1 MKAKQLISSISSS
14 VSFLALLFT
23 IGLVVGACSE
33 YNKVLKGDDY
43 NNKFDL
49 ANTLYDGKDYF
60 RSIAL
65 YEQIYQRMP
74 KTGQGE
80 LAYYRIGRGYFEE
93 EDYEMSGYY
102 FGSFNQRF
110 PYSTKL
116 EEALFLTALCSV
128 YNSPD
133 HTLDQGETQIAIN
146 NLQQFVDVYPKS
158 SLIDS
163 CNRVMDR
170 LRYKLEL
177 KDFDAVKLYAKTENY
192 RAAVTTALTFLE
204 EYPLSEFVEMVHL
217 ILVKNSYLLGVNSV
231 DDKKC
236 ERIEQAMERYRNFVN
251 LFPQSAFKPEADQV
265 NERAQKEWELSCS
278 KKN

>member
-1 MKAKQLISSISSS
+1 M
-14 VSFLALLFT
+14 
-23 IGLVVGACSE
+23 
-33 YNKVLKGDDY
+33 LKGDDY
-43 NNKFDL
+43 NTKFNL
-49 ANTLYDGKDYF
+49 ANSLFDEQDYF

-80 LAYYRIGRGYFEE
+80 LAYYRIARGYFEE

-116 EEALFLTALCSV
+116 EEALFMSALCSV
-128 YNSPD
+128 YNSPE
-133 HTLDQGETQIAIN
+133 HTLDQGETQLAIN
-146 NLQQFVDVYPKS
+146 NLQQFVDAYPKS

-177 KDFDAVKLYAKTENY
+177 KDYDAVKLYAKTENY
-192 RAAVTTALTFLE
+192 RAAVTSALTFIE
-204 EYPLSEFVEMVHL
+204 EYPLSGFSEEIQF
-217 ILVKNSYLLGVNSV
+217 ILLKNAYLLGINSV
-231 DDKKC
+231 EDKKC
-236 ERIEQAMERYRNFVN
+236 ERIEQAIERYRTFVI
-251 LFPQSAFKPEADQV
+251 LFPNSAHKTESDQIHIK
-265 NERAQKEWELSCS
+265 AQKEWELSCS
-278 KKN
+278 MKK